1 MDKKFKKYL
10 QARQKALETK
20 RTELTKRSQE
30 TEDQAE
36 LRSILTQLEA
46 VADELSSV
54 ITELQNAE
62 KDDDTTGDDS
72 NTDGGE
78 GEDGEDGSQRSN
90 VPNGVQTRGFNPMG
104 LNAQTSKN
112 ADIYDT
118 LEYRTAFMEFVCR
131 GVQIPAQFKQKR
143 DNQVTTTI
151 DTGAV
156 IPTTLMNEII
166 KGMSAYGN
174 IWEKV
179 RKLNIQGGVEFPIL
193 NLCPTATWIGETTPS
208 EDQKIQANQ
217 TVSFKYFGVECKIA
231 QTLLCNVTTLEAF
244 QQLFVPLGTEA
255 LVKTVEIAIFKG
267 NGTTQ
272 PLGILN
278 DTRVPTANVIELTE
292 DEISSWEIWHKKVFA
307 KMKKSYRTGEFVMA
321 QGTFDGYIDG
331 MVDSTGQPIGRVNYG
346 IDGAETYRFSGKTV
360 ETVEDDILP
369 SWENAQNGDVVAVFI
384 KWDNYAIN
392 SNLQLTVNKWQDYDT
407 NEIKNQVILICDGKI
422 LDANGVI
429 IIKKKVA

>member
-1 MDKKFKKYL
+1 MNKEFKRYL
-10 QARQKALETK
+10 QARQKALEGK
-20 RTELTKRSQE
+20 RAELTKRSTE
-30 TEDQAE
+30 TEDQSE

-46 VADELSSV
+46 VADELSAV
-54 ITELQNAE
+54 ITELQNDDDTS
-62 KDDDTTGDDS
+62 DDDTTEETQSDD
-72 NTDGGE
+72 TD
-78 GEDGEDGSQRSN
+78 DGEQRSN
-90 VPNGVQTRGFNPMG
+90 TPKSKQTRGFNPMG
-104 LNAQTSKN
+104 LGNSQKKS
-112 ADIYDT
+112 DIYDT
-118 LEYRTAFMEFVCR
+118 VEYRTAFMEFVCH
-131 GVQIPAQFKQKR
+131 GVPIPAQFKQKR
-143 DNQVTTTI
+143 DNQVTTTT
-151 DTGAV
+151 DASAV

-166 KGMSAYGN
+166 QGMSAYGN

-179 RKLNIQGGVEFPIL
+179 RKLNVQGGVEFPIL
-193 NLCPTATWIGETTPS
+193 TLCPTATWISETTQS
-208 EDQKIQANQ
+208 EDKKIQANQ

-244 QQLFVPLGTEA
+244 QQLFVPLATEA
-255 LVKTVEIAIFKG
+255 IIKAIETAIFKG

-292 DEISSWEIWHKKVFA
+292 DEISSWEVWHKKVFA

-346 IDGAETYRFSGKTV
+346 IDGAEIYRFSGKTV

-369 SWENAQNGDVVAVFI
+369 SWEDASNGDVVAVFI
-384 KWDNYAIN
+384 KWDNYVIN
-392 SNLQLTVNKWQDYDT
+392 SNLQLTVNKWHDYDT

-422 LDANGVI
+422 LDANGVL

>member
-1 MDKKFKKYL
+1 MNKEFKRYL
-10 QARQKALETK
+10 QARQKALEGK
-20 RTELTKRSQE
+20 RAELTKKSTE
-30 TEDQAE
+30 TEDQSE

-46 VADELSSV
+46 VADELSAV
-54 ITELQNAE
+54 ITELQN
-62 KDDDTTGDDS
+62 DDDTSDDDTS
-72 NTDGGE
+72 EETQSDDTD
-78 GEDGEDGSQRSN
+78 DGEQRSGT
-90 VPNGVQTRGFNPMG
+90 PRHKQTRGFNPMG
-104 LNAQTSKN
+104 LNKSSKV
-112 ADIYDT
+112 YDSV
-118 LEYRTAFMEFVCR
+118 EYRTAFMEFVCR
-131 GVQIPAQFKQKR
+131 GVTIPNQYKR
-143 DNQVTTTI
+143 ANEVTTTT
-151 DTGAV
+151 DASAV
-156 IPTTLMNEII
+156 IPTTYMNEII
-166 KGMSAYGN
+166 RGMSAYGN

-179 RKLNIQGGVEFPIL
+179 RKLNVQGGVEFPIL
-193 NLCPTATWIGETTPS
+193 TLCPTATWIGETTPS
-208 EDQKIQANQ
+208 DDQKIQANK

-244 QQLFVPLGTEA
+244 QQLFVPLATEA
-255 LVKTVEIAIFKG
+255 LIKAIETAIFKG

-278 DTRVPTANVIELTE
+278 DTRVPTTNVIELTE
-292 DEISSWEIWHKKVFA
+292 DEISSWEVWHKKVFA

-346 IDGAETYRFSGKTV
+346 IDGNEIYRFSGKTV

-369 SWENAQNGDVVAVFI
+369 SWENAQSGDVVAVFI

-422 LDANGVI
+422 LDANGVL

>member
-1 MDKKFKKYL
+1 MNKEFKRYL
-10 QARQKALETK
+10 QARQKALEGK
-20 RTELTKRSQE
+20 RAELTKRSTE
-30 TEDQAE
+30 TEDQSE

-46 VADELSSV
+46 VADELSAV
-54 ITELQNAE
+54 ITELQNDDDTS
-62 KDDDTTGDDS
+62 DDDTTEDTQSDD
-72 NTDGGE
+72 TD
-78 GEDGEDGSQRSN
+78 DGEQRSGT
-90 VPNGVQTRGFNPMG
+90 PRHKQTRGFNPMG
-104 LNAQTSKN
+104 LNKSSKV
-112 ADIYDT
+112 YDSV
-118 LEYRTAFMEFVCR
+118 EYRTAFMEFVCR
-131 GVQIPAQFKQKR
+131 GVPIPNQYKR
-143 DNQVTTTI
+143 ANEVTTTT
-151 DTGAV
+151 DASAV

-166 KGMSAYGN
+166 RGMSVYGN

-179 RKLNIQGGVEFPIL
+179 RKLNVQGGVEFPIL
-193 NLCPTATWIGETTPS
+193 TLCPTATWIGETTQS
-208 EDQKIQANQ
+208 DDKNIQANK

-231 QTLLCNVTTLEAF
+231 QTLLCNVTTIEVF

-255 LVKTVEIAIFKG
+255 LVKAIEIAIFKG

-278 DTRVPTANVIELTE
+278 DTRVPTTNVIELTE
-292 DEISSWEIWHKKVFA
+292 DEISSWEVWHKKVFA

-346 IDGAETYRFSGKTV
+346 IDGNEIYRFSGKTV

-369 SWENAQNGDVVAVFI
+369 SWENAQSGDVVAVFI

-407 NEIKNQVILICDGKI
+407 NEIKNQVIMICDGKI
-422 LDANGVI
+422 LDANGVL
-429 IIKKKVA
+429 IIKKK

>member
-20 RTELTKRSQE
+20 KADLQKRSQE
-30 TEDQAE
+30 TEDQTE
-36 LRSILTQLEA
+36 LRGILTQLQA
-46 VADELSSV
+46 ITDELSSV
-54 ITELQNAE
+54 VAELQEEDDNAE
-62 KDDDTTGDDS
+62 DTQTDS
-72 NTDGGE
+72 ENENGE
-78 GEDGEDGSQRSN
+78 QRSN
-90 VPNGVQTRGFNPMG
+90 VPQSVQTRGFNPMG
-104 LNAQTSKN
+104 LNANKN

-118 LEYRTAFMEFVCR
+118 VEYRTAFMDYVCR
-131 GVQIPAQFKQKR
+131 GVQIPAQYKR
-143 DNQVTTTI
+143 ANQVTTTV
-151 DTGAV
+151 DAGAV
-156 IPTTLMNEII
+156 IPTTLMNEIVR
-166 KGMSAYGN
+166 KMSTYGN

-193 NLCPTATWIGETTPS
+193 TLCPTATWIGETTPS

-231 QTLLCNVTTLEAF
+231 QTLLCNVTTIEAF

-255 LVKTVEIAIFKG
+255 LVKAIEIAIFKG
-267 NGTTQ
+267 DGTTQ

-278 DTRVPTANVIELTE
+278 DTRVPTDNVIELTE
-292 DEISSWEIWHKKVFA
+292 DEMASWEVWHKKVFA
-307 KMKKSYRTGEFVMA
+307 KMKKSYRTGEFVMS

-346 IDGAETYRFSGKTV
+346 IDGAEVYRFSGKTV

-369 SWENAQNGDVVAVFI
+369 SWENASDGDVVAVFI

-407 NEIKNQVILICDGKI
+407 NEIKNQVIMICDGKI
-422 LDANGVI
+422 LDANGVL

>member
-10 QARQKALETK
+10 QARQKALEGK
-20 RTELTKRSQE
+20 RAELTKRSTE
-30 TEDQAE
+30 TEDQSE

-62 KDDDTTGDDS
+62 EDDTSEEDTQTNS
-72 NTDGGE
+72 ET
-78 GEDGEDGSQRSN
+78 EDGEQRSN
-90 VPNGVQTRGFNPMG
+90 VPSGVQTRGFNPMG
-104 LNAQTSKN
+104 LNTQTSKN
-112 ADIYDT
+112 TDIYDT
-118 LEYRTAFMEFVCR
+118 VEYRTAFMNYVCHS
-131 GVQIPAQFKQKR
+131 VPIPEKYKR
-143 DNQVTTTI
+143 ANQVTTTI
-151 DTGAV
+151 DAGAV
-156 IPTTLMNEII
+156 IPTTEMNEII
-166 KGMSAYGN
+166 RGMSAYGN
-174 IWEKV
+174 IWAKV

-193 NLCPTATWIGETTPS
+193 TLCPTATWIGETNPS

-255 LVKTVEIAIFKG
+255 LVKAVEIATFKG
-267 NGTTQ
+267 NGTSQ

-278 DTRVPTANVIELTE
+278 DTRVPTTNVIELTE
-292 DEISSWEIWHKKVFA
+292 DEISSWEVWHKKVFA

-346 IDGAETYRFSGKTV
+346 IDGNEIYRFSGKTV

-369 SWENAQNGDVVAVFI
+369 SWENAQSGDVVAVFI

-422 LDANGVI
+422 LDANGVL

>member
-1 MDKKFKKYL
+1 MNKEFKRYL
-10 QARQKALETK
+10 QARQKALECK
-20 RTELTKRSQE
+20 KAELKKRSTE

-36 LRSILTQLEA
+36 LKSILTQLEA
-46 VADELSSV
+46 VADELSAV
-54 ITELQNAE
+54 ITELQNDDDTS
-62 KDDDTTGDDS
+62 DDDTTDETQSDS
-72 NTDGGE
+72 ETD
-78 GEDGEDGSQRSN
+78 DGEQRSN
-90 VPNGVQTRGFNPMG
+90 TPKSKQTRGFNPMG
-104 LNAQTSKN
+104 LNKSSKV
-112 ADIYDT
+112 YDSV
-118 LEYRTAFMEFVCR
+118 EYRTAFMEFVCR
-131 GVQIPAQFKQKR
+131 GVPIPNQYKR
-143 DNQVTTTI
+143 ANEVTTTT
-151 DTGAV
+151 DASAV

-166 KGMSAYGN
+166 QGMSAYGN

-179 RKLNIQGGVEFPIL
+179 RKLNVQGGVEFPIL
-193 NLCPTATWIGETTPS
+193 TLCPTATWIGETTPS

-244 QQLFVPLGTEA
+244 QELFVPLATEA
-255 LVKTVEIAIFKG
+255 LIKAIEIAIFKG
-267 NGTTQ
+267 DGTTQ

-278 DTRVPTANVIELTE
+278 DTRVPTTNVIELTE
-292 DEISSWEIWHKKVFA
+292 DEISSWEAWHKKVFA

-346 IDGAETYRFSGKTV
+346 IDGNEIYRFSGKTV

-369 SWENAQNGDVVAVFI
+369 SWENASNGDVIAVFI
-384 KWDNYAIN
+384 KWDNYVIN
-392 SNLQLTVNKWQDYDT
+392 SNLQLTVNKWRDYDT

-422 LDANGVI
+422 LDANGVL

>member
-1 MDKKFKKYL
+1 MNKEFKKYL
-10 QARQKALETK
+10 QARQKALVGK
-20 RTELTKRSQE
+20 RAELTKRSTE
-30 TEDQAE
+30 TEDQSE

-54 ITELQNAE
+54 ITELQNDDDTS
-62 KDDDTTGDDS
+62 DDDTTEDTQSDDT
-72 NTDGGE
+72 N
-78 GEDGEDGSQRSN
+78 DGEQRSDT
-90 VPNGVQTRGFNPMG
+90 PKHKQTRGFDPRG
-104 LNAQTSKN
+104 LGSKSN
-112 ADIYDT
+112 IYDSV
-118 LEYRTAFMEFVCR
+118 EYRTAFMDFVCR
-131 GVQIPAQFKQKR
+131 GIQIPAQFKQKR
-143 DNQVTTTI
+143 DNQVTTTT
-151 DTGAV
+151 DASAV
-156 IPTTLMNEII
+156 IPTTLMDEII
-166 KGMSAYGN
+166 RGMSAYGN
-174 IWEKV
+174 IWTKI
-179 RKLNIQGGVEFPIL
+179 RKLNVQGGVEFPIL
-193 NLCPTATWIGETTPS
+193 TLCPTATWIGETTPS
-208 EDQKIQANQ
+208 DDQKIQANK

-255 LVKTVEIAIFKG
+255 LIKAIETAIFKG

-278 DTRVPTANVIELTE
+278 DTRIPTANVIELTE
-292 DEISSWEIWHKKVFA
+292 DEISSWEVWHKKVFA

-331 MVDSTGQPIGRVNYG
+331 MIDSTGQPIGRVNYG
-346 IDGAETYRFSGKTV
+346 IDGNEIYRFSGKNV

-369 SWENAQNGDVVAVFI
+369 SWENANSGDVIAVFI

-422 LDANGVI
+422 LDANGVL